1 MSILDTSLIA
11 NVDLILAGMF
21 QDQNKS
27 VTNLNAKQQ
36 AFAKLLYEDIRQ
48 AYDSYMP
55 NIHVLDADKAAN
67 LLVDGILKNPE
78 VILSISDAEYVPLV
92 IAALQKAAPTLRK
105 NIRDGIGDLHEKFSS
120 RVTGQNPVRLLNAK
134 LSIYVR
140 NILRNSNGILDQ
152 ESYIKLGNYFNKTIN
167 EVFTSNVALLGVSS
181 ESVGVVSK
189 PHRYVFFQKSFL
201 SGKDTINQNITS
213 ILKESLENVKGAME
227 YGSTLPVKSVTGKF
241 MDFGHAGTRIGTS
254 KDININTPA
263 LVKIIFNV
271 VNLSLEQIKATRKD
285 PIQARAIFI
294 NKTGHLKQSIEITKK
309 FNYSTGMLIRIGMT
323 TTSGMESE
331 FNRQE
336 LGPKESI
343 QLDKATKDRLNS
355 SELMRSAM
363 EQRLS
368 STFLGPNIQKLVNGK
383 SSYSFKEYITLS
395 LIGALSKKTLPPP
408 FSQKVTKTKEKSFTQ
423 KILSTIGT
431 EVKIKGKTQP
441 KGQSTKSSYTPKDI
455 PSTVSL
461 INLQNLINRQLQ
473 DVISAN
479 MGDGNSRNVLNYRTG
494 RLASS
499 AKVETMSQSRAGMIT
514 AFYSYMKNP
523 YATFSDGGKQSSPKS
538 RDPKLLIAKSIREIA
553 AQQVGNRL
561 RAVNI

>member
-55 NIHVLDADKAAN
+55 NIHILDADKAAN
-67 LLVDGILKNPE
+67 LLVDGILKDPE

-92 IAALQKAAPTLRK
+92 IAALQKASPTLRK
-105 NIRDGIGDLHEKFSS
+105 KIREGIRDLHEKFSA
-120 RVTGQNPVRLLNAK
+120 RVTGQNPIRLLNAK

-140 NILRNSNGILDQ
+140 NMLRNSNGILDQ

-271 VNLSLEQIKATRKD
+271 VNLSLEEIKATRKD
-285 PIQARAIFI
+285 PLQARAIFI

-336 LGPKESI
+336 LGPRESM

-355 SELMRSAM
+355 SELMRYALQ
-363 EQRLS
+363 QRLS

-395 LIGALSKKTLPPP
+395 LIGALSKKTPPP

-431 EVKIKGKTQP
+431 EVKIKAKSQP
-441 KGQSTKSSYTPKDI
+441 KRQSTKSSYTAKDI

-461 INLQNLINRQLQ
+461 TSLQNLINQQLQ
-473 DVISAN
+473 DVVSAN

-499 AKVETMSQSRAGMIT
+499 AKVEYMSESRAGMIT

-538 RDPKLLIAKSIREIA
+538 RDPKLLISKSIREIA
-553 AQQVGNRL
+553 ATQVGNRL